1 MLAPMKP
8 LQSLVFALIIVG
20 LFSLGLWLGSRHPEW
35 FGVPTGPR
43 IQTSAAILQQV
54 QSLAQLVTVRYVM
67 EKAVVAEDV
76 KWYGQNRLLLLAH
89 GVVKAGFDLARM
101 EPGDIAVEGDR
112 LTLWLPPPRVTDAYL
127 DEARTRVIDRDTG
140 LLRRFDKEL
149 EQTARQT
156 ALREIRLAAHEA
168 GILRDAEEHA
178 RQQLR
183 RFFELAGFR
192 EVQIHIRRPDRDN

>member
-1 MLAPMKP
+1 MKRLQGFLLAVWV
-8 LQSLVFALIIVG
+8 LG
-20 LFSLGLWLGSRHPEW
+20 LFGLGLWLGSRHPEW
-35 FGVPTGPR
+35 FGVPMGPR
-43 IQTSAAILQQV
+43 IQTNAAILQQV
-54 QSLAQLVTVRYVM
+54 QALAQLVTVRYVM
-67 EKAVVAEDV
+67 EKAVVAEDI

-89 GVVKAGFDLARM
+89 GVVKAGFDLTRM
-101 EPGDIAVEGDR
+101 QPGDIELEGNR

-178 RQQLR
+178 REQLS
-183 RFFELAGFR
+183 RFFERAGYR
-192 EVQIHIRRPDRDN
+192 EVQIHVRRPTGDH